1 MFHCNTYDIFFVRSS
16 VDGHRFLHVLPTV
29 NNVAMNMGVHILFKI
44 GVLIFFFLYLPRS
57 GIAGSYGSSLFSF
70 LRKNLHPVSTV
81 TVPTYIP
88 TNSVQVHTV
97 GKNVKYCTTSM
108 FDISVLFDDADS
120 DRYEVISHCS
130 FNLHL
135 SDD

>member
-1 MFHCNTYDIFFVRSS
+1 
-16 VDGHRFLHVLPTV
+16 
-29 NNVAMNMGVHILFKI
+29 MGVHILFKI
-44 GVLIFFFLYLPRS
+44 GVLIFFLYLPRS